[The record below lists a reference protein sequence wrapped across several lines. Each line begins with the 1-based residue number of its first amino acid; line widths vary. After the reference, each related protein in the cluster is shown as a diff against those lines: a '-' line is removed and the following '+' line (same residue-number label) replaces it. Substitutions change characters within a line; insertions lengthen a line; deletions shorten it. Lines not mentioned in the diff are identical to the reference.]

1 MKAHRYVREECYDGT
16 FRGQETLVQ
25 KWRCEDCNDEKV
37 LPESWDAPENSGQ
50 CFPKERTQ
58 VGTRNTCS
66 MPKLPSSMQGNPNTS
81 GTSGSAR
88 FPGKG
93 LKRR

>member
-1 MKAHRYVREECYDGT
+1 M
-16 FRGQETLVQ
+16 QEWT
-25 KWRCEDCNDEKV
+25 CEDCGDKKII
-37 LPESWDAPENSGQ
+37 PEAWDTPEGGQ
-50 CFPKERTQ
+50 CFPVRKEVQ

-66 MPKLPSSMQGNPNTS
+66 MPGLPSSMQGNPNSS
-81 GTSGSAR
+81 GASGSAR